1 MALTPEVWIS
11 VPVLGGVIGYVT
23 NAVAVKMIF
32 RPVRPR
38 RFLGLR
44 WQGLIGRR
52 QKELAASIGR
62 VVGDHLVRHEDIVKV
77 FAAIDLERITD
88 QAIERGLAAKVA
100 DLRRLPLI
108 GGLLTPQRVADLR
121 ALILHA
127 FLEHKDQIYAE
138 LERALDQGLDVNAI
152 VAEKVSAFPVE
163 QLEALVMEV
172 ARRELRAIE
181 VLGGVLGFLVGLLQV
196 GVLAL
201 F

>member
-38 RFLGLR
+38 RIFGLR

-52 QKELAASIGR
+52 QKELAESIGR
-62 VVGDHLVRHEDIVKV
+62 VVGITSGVMRHVRVPRGSRPEALTGKL
-77 FAAIDLERITD
+77 ID
-88 QAIERGLAAKVA
+88 RGLETKIAG
-100 DLRRLPLI
+100 LRRLPLV
-108 GGLLTPQRVADLR
+108 GSLLTPQRVADLR
-121 ALILHA
+121 GALVRA
-127 FLEHKDQIYAE
+127 FLDDKDELLAE
-138 LERALDQGLDVNAI
+138 IERALAEGLDVQAI
-152 VAEKVSAFPVE
+152 VAEKVSGFPVE
-163 QLEALVMEV
+163 RLEALVMEV
-172 ARRELRAIE
+172 SRKELRAIE